1 MNAKEL
7 MSARFS
13 KKGDTEDPSNYR
25 PISITAAISKIF
37 EKVIREQ
44 IMEYLNKNK
53 LLSQVQFGF
62 RKNFSAT
69 DALVYATEKI
79 RKEID
84 CNQIV
89 TAAFLDLSKAFD
101 SISHEILLEKLKELH
116 FDKKQCL

>member
-1 MNAKEL
+1 M
-7 MSARFS
+7 
-13 KKGDTEDPSNYR
+13 
-25 PISITAAISKIF
+25 F

-53 LLSQVQFGF
+53 LLSQVHFGF

-84 CNQIV
+84 CNHY
-89 TAAFLDLSKAFD
+89 

-116 FDKKQCL
+116 FDKKAVSLIESFLIGRTQRVVISTSTSDWINLYQEVPQGTVTMR